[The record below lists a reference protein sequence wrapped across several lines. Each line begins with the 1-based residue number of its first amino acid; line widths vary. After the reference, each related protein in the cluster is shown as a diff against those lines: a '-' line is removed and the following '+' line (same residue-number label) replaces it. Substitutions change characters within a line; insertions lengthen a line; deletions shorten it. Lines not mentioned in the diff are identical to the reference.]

1 MWDNA
6 PMLRQIADTLFIAS
20 LLLVL
25 YGVVHYVVHL
35 PQFPLR
41 SVALH
46 AAPQRVDTAQ
56 VEALVRSEVHGNFFT
71 VDVEGLRSAFEK
83 LPWVRKVNIRR
94 HFPWSLEVELEE
106 HVALARW
113 NGTGLVNTHGEVFT
127 VEREIPEESDTPRP
141 PLYGEKL
148 PNFYGQADNAA
159 EVTQMYG
166 ALSTTL
172 APLRKQIEQIVLTPR
187 RAWQL
192 RLHDGMVLELGREQ
206 AQERLARF
214 VAVYSYSLAPLR
226 QTGSGRVTSRVDLRY
241 QNGFAVY
248 LPGSAVSDGR
258 YQG

>member
-6 PMLRQIADTLFIAS
+6 AVLRQIADMLFITS

-46 AAPQRVDTAQ
+46 TAPQRVDTTQ
-56 VEALVRSEVHGNFFT
+56 VEAVVRSEVRGNFFT
-71 VDVEGLRSAFEK
+71 VDVEGVRGAFEK
-83 LPWVRKVNIRR
+83 LPWVRKVNVRR

-113 NGTGLVNTHGEVFT
+113 NGAELVNTHGEVFA
-127 VEREIPEESDTPRP
+127 VESEIPEASDTPRP
-141 PLYGEKL
+141 PLYGESL
-148 PNFYGQADNAA
+148 PNFYGQADAA
-159 EVTQMYG
+159 IEVTQMYG
-166 ALSTTL
+166 ALSDTL
-172 APLRKQIEQIVLTPR
+172 APLRQQIDQIVLTPR
-187 RAWQL
+187 RAWQV

-206 AQERLARF
+206 AQERLVRF
-214 VAVYSYSLAPLR
+214 VAVYPYSLAPLR
-226 QTGSGRVTSRVDLRY
+226 QAQLGRTASHVDLRY

-248 LPGSAVSDGR
+248 VPGRANDSR
-258 YQG
+258 PQG

>member
-6 PMLRQIADTLFIAS
+6 PVLRQIADTLFITS

-35 PQFPLR
+35 SQFPLR

-46 AAPQRVDTAQ
+46 AAPQRVDAAQ
-56 VEALVRSEVHGNFFT
+56 VEALVRSEVRGNFFT

-94 HFPWSLEVELEE
+94 HFPWRLEVGLEE
-106 HVALARW
+106 HVTLARW
-113 NGTGLVNTHGEVFT
+113 NGAGLVNTHGEVFT

-148 PNFYGQADNAA
+148 PNFYGQADTAT

-166 ALSTTL
+166 ALSDTL
-172 APLRKQIEQIVLTPR
+172 APLRQQIEQIVLTPR

-214 VAVYSYSLAPLR
+214 VAVYPYSLAPLR
-226 QTGSGRVTSRVDLRY
+226 QAGAGRAKSRVDLRY
-241 QNGFAVY
+241 QNGFAAY
-248 LPGSAVSDGR
+248 LPGRAADDGGR
-258 YQG
+258 QG